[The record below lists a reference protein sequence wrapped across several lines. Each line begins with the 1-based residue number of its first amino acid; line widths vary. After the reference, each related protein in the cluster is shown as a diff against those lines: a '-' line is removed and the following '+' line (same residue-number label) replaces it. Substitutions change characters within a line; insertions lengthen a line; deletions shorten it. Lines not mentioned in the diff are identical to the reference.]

1 MSQSCA
7 PASRRP
13 RRSGQPMRRASRF
26 DTGTGVGIWWRTGRR
41 TGAGRL
47 RWMRRCADGCTD
59 PGRRPW
65 HAQSTGSI
73 DQAREQRKPTG
84 ETMHSAFWGEL
95 AGTAVLILLGNG
107 VVACV
112 VLRQSYGHGS
122 GWIVIT
128 AGWCFAVVAGVFT
141 ALALG
146 APAHLNP
153 AVSLGVAAAKGRW
166 ASVPVYVAGQISG
179 AMIGATI
186 VWLHYLPHW
195 ELTEDAPGK
204 RACFCTAPAV
214 RRLPANV
221 LSEIIG
227 TFVLVFVA
235 AAIYSNR
242 VSPAGLPAGFGP
254 LLVGFL
260 VWSIGLSL
268 GGT

>member
-1 MSQSCA
+1 
-7 PASRRP
+7 
-13 RRSGQPMRRASRF
+13 
-26 DTGTGVGIWWRTGRR
+26 
-41 TGAGRL
+41 
-47 RWMRRCADGCTD
+47 
-59 PGRRPW
+59 
-65 HAQSTGSI
+65 
-73 DQAREQRKPTG
+73 
-84 ETMHSAFWGEL
+84 MHSAFWGEL

-112 VLRQSYGHGS
+112 VLQKSFGHGS

-128 AGWCFAVVAGVFT
+128 AGWCFAVMAGVFT

-153 AVSLGVAAAKGRW
+153 AVSLGVAAATGRW
-166 ASVPVYVAGQISG
+166 APVPVYVAGQVLG
-179 AMIGATI
+179 AMLGATI

-195 ELTEDAPGK
+195 EVTDDAIGK

-242 VSPAGLPAGFGP
+242 VSPAGLPSGSGP
-254 LLVGFL
+254 LLIGFL

-268 GGT
+268 GGPTGYAINPARDLGPRIMHALLPIAGKGSSEWDYALIPVVGPVVGALLAGFVIRAVALA